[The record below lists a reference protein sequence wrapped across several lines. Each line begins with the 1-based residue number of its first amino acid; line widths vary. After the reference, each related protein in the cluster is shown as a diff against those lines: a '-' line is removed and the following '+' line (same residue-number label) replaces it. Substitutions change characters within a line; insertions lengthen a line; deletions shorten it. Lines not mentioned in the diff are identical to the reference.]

1 MEQTSCT
8 HSSTQDSTCLP
19 FLAGLSKIERRHES
33 SNTSLLE
40 LEARADFPDE
50 GFLNE
55 LANDND
61 WHGLLES
68 FAPKFSSLLQWIHS
82 NDQVRYCITSILL
95 YNTFSFHTFHICDMC
110 RKRRHQTNPIYRDSY
125 STCDHPETL
134 SQACGPDSKSPYLA
148 WSYSIFQLLHVSKST
163 VSSDGQPN
171 FPTTSSDTIL
181 WNTIWIAQIIWDIQN
196 RTLSLKP
203 NRLPGMT
210 YVKSSTIYFR
220 RNHGRLWRTMRIS
233 SDIKAIY

>member
-82 NDQVRYCITSILL
+82 NDQVRYCINI
-95 YNTFSFHTFHICDMC
+95 NTPIQYIQLSHLPHL
-110 RKRRHQTNPIYRDSY
+110 RYVSQRRHQTNPICRDSY

-134 SQACGPDSKSPYLA
+134 SKACGPDSKSPYLA
-148 WSYSIFQLLHVSKST
+148 WLYSIFQLLHVSKST
-163 VSSDGQPN
+163 VSSDKQPN

-210 YVKSSTIYFR
+210 YVKSSTIYFH

-233 SDIKAIY
+233 SDSKAIY